1 MKKSW
6 IFTICMFIAF
16 NIHAQN
22 IFKIDEIVT
31 ITLSNQEKIT
41 GKVMSEDETYLYLL
55 VNSEKLS
62 IPKKN
67 ILYHAISSEEELK
80 SGEYKDYADQYF
92 LVPSA
97 IPVNEGEI
105 YYRNIDLFG
114 HLFSFGITDRFSI
127 NAGFESLSLF
137 SGDIPVFIFT
147 PKYNIP
153 FSKDI
158 RFGVGASSFI
168 HEDDF
173 GAFVFGN
180 ATIGNRRNNFTLGL
194 GVATDGDEIVDEPAF
209 FLGYLIELSRKL
221 SFYGDFLSLPV
232 FDDDD
237 FEGLMTFNLRIKFKG
252 GIAFDIG
259 AGTNTGFDGAIPS
272 LAVILPIK

>member
-6 IFTICMFIAF
+6 IIAIWMFVTI
-16 NIHAQN
+16 NLHAQN
-22 IFKIDEIVT
+22 NFIIDEIVT

-41 GKVMSEDETYLYLL
+41 GKVQSEDETYLYLL
-55 VNSEKLS
+55 VGSEKIS

-67 ILYHAISSEEELK
+67 ILYHSIA
-80 SGEYKDYADQYF
+80 SGEQGTEKEFRDYADQYF
-92 LVPSA
+92 LTPSA
-97 IPVNEGEI
+97 IPVNKGEI

-114 HLFSFGITDRFSI
+114 HLFSFGVTENFSI

-137 SGDIPVFIFT
+137 AGDSPVFIVT
-147 PKYNIP
+147 PKFSIP
-153 FSKDI
+153 FENNLH
-158 RFGVGASSFI
+158 FGVGASSFI

-180 ATIGNRRNNFTLGL
+180 TTIGNRKNNVTIGI
-194 GVATDGDEIVDEPAF
+194 GVATDGEEIVDEPLLF
-209 FLGYLIELSRKL
+209 VGYAMEISKRVGI
-221 SFYGDFLSLPV
+221 YGDYLAIPL

-237 FEGLMTFNLRIKFKG
+237 YDGILTFNFRIKFKG

-272 LAVILPIK
+272 LAIVLPIR